1 MSTDKQNKAKRAIG
15 LKYEGGDKKNTPK
28 VVAKGYGDLA
38 EAIIAMAEETG
49 ILIHEDPYLSEV
61 LATLDV
67 GQDIPESLYY
77 VIAELLAYS
86 YVLQG
91 KVPPGWESIIKR
103 IDFEV

>member
-1 MSTDKQNKAKRAIG
+1 MSDTKKAKRAIG

-28 VVAKGYGDLA
+28 VVSKGYGDFA

-49 ILIHEDPYLSEV
+49 ILINEAPYLSEV

-67 GQDIPESLYY
+67 GQDIPESLYF

-91 KVPPGWESIIKR
+91 KIPPGWEGIIKR
-103 IDFEV
+103 VNFEV

>member
-67 GQDIPESLYY
+67 GQDIPESLYLSL
-77 VIAELLAYS
+77 IH
-86 YVLQG
+86 
-91 KVPPGWESIIKR
+91 I
-103 IDFEV
+103 